1 MRHFLTS
8 ASVSPAN
15 TRGDRPLGRPVKD
28 LVLKNLCVRPI
39 IKPMAAA
46 LSFQPIFLY
55 IALGMSGLI
64 AVARL
69 LLGWAMSI

>member
-1 MRHFLTS
+1 
-8 ASVSPAN
+8 
-15 TRGDRPLGRPVKD
+15 
-28 LVLKNLCVRPI
+28 VLKNLCVRPI
-39 IKPMAAA
+39 IEPMAAA